1 MNLLEKREK
10 LIRELKNL
18 DSRGPTRE
26 THKIALIYVA
36 QGQEDKNSI
45 LSNQHGSVSF
55 FVYFRVKNDA
65 LEALK

>member
-55 FVYFRVKNDA
+55 NLNVFMFNFKF
-65 LEALK
+65 

>member
-45 LSNQHGSVSF
+45 LSNQHGSVSLILNVLMF
-55 FVYFRVKNDA
+55 NFKF
-65 LEALK
+65 